1 MSASPPSATA
11 VAVAVA
17 DDDDDDPSVRTTRVH
32 FGPLVGNT
40 PVMKRLF
47 ARLERAAASRANVMI
62 VGEAGT
68 GKELVARELL
78 RRSHCPSDERTTI
91 RCSVA
96 PASVGGD
103 VGFAFPD
110 AGVVFLDEVDALSDE
125 AQASLLHVLRGAG
138 RGAVP
143 SQGSVR
149 VIASSCVDLRAEA
162 AAGRFRID
170 LYHRLAVL
178 DVVVPPLRARLDDL
192 EVLLRALLP
201 LESQAPIAPHVLQRL
216 RARPW
221 PDNVRGL
228 ASWGRKNLR
237 ATIAIPPMALAR
249 RRSLAQFERSY
260 LEDLLASSNGQFAL
274 AASRA
279 EVTPRRLDALL
290 DRHRLRTC
298 VSGWASAVEAPG
310 DPD

>member
-1 MSASPPSATA
+1 MSALPAS
-11 VAVAVA
+11 
-17 DDDDDDPSVRTTRVH
+17 DDDDHTVRTTRVH
-32 FGPLVGNT
+32 FGPLVGNS
-40 PVMKRLF
+40 PVMKQLF

-62 VGEAGT
+62 EGEAGT

-78 RRSHCPSDERTTI
+78 RRSDCPSGERTTI

-103 VGFAFPD
+103 VGIAFPD

-125 AQASLLHVLRGAG
+125 AQASLLHVLRSAG
-138 RGAVP
+138 RRAVP
-143 SQGSVR
+143 GQGSVR
-149 VIASSCVDLRAEA
+149 VIASSCRDLRAEA
-162 AAGRFRID
+162 AAGRFRIE

-192 EVLLRALLP
+192 EILLRELFP
-201 LESQAPIAPHVLQRL
+201 LESQAPMAPHVLRRL

-228 ASWGRKNLR
+228 ASWGRTNLR
-237 ATIAIPPMALAR
+237 TTMPIAPMALAR
-249 RRSLAQFERSY
+249 RRIVAQFERSY
-260 LEDLLASSNGQFAL
+260 LEQLLASSNGQFSL

-290 DRHRLRTC
+290 DRHGLRTC
-298 VSGWASAVEAPG
+298 AIERTSAVEAPG